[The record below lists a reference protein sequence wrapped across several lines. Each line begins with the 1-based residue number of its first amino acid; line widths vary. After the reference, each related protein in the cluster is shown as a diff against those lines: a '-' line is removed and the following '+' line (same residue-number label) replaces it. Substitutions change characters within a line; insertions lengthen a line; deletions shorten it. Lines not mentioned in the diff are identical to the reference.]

1 LTDTFSLTDTIPLV
15 PSSDRWVARAV
26 SDVRTLLVDHAHCEK
41 KAAATAIGIVFR
53 APERTELCLAMSK
66 LAREELLHFERLLAV
81 LDEREIPFE
90 RQMPSGY
97 AGKLV
102 DRVRGER
109 QGGARPALPQL
120 ADELLVAS
128 IIEARST
135 ERFRRLAGVKRDDD
149 VNLGSAVKLDIE
161 LCNLFAE
168 LAEVEARH
176 GSVYVEQ
183 ACGFSRKPAVERRL
197 AELCAFE
204 ASILETPREE
214 LRLHAG

>member
-1 LTDTFSLTDTIPLV
+1 
-15 PSSDRWVARAV
+15 
-26 SDVRTLLVDHAHCEK
+26 VRTLLVDHAHCEK

-53 APERTELCLAMSK
+53 APERAELCVAMSK

-81 LDEREIPFE
+81 LAERAIPFE
-90 RQMPSGY
+90 RQMPSAY

-135 ERFRRLAGVKRDDD
+135 ERFRRLAGVK
-149 VNLGSAVKLDIE
+149 LDSD
-161 LCNLFAE
+161 LCDLFAE

-183 ACGFSRKPAVERRL
+183 ACGFARKPAVERRL

-204 ASILETPREE
+204 ASILETPRGE